1 MKKKTV
7 IFLAVIFAIL
17 IVTALVYDHNFGQ
30 KSKQI
35 FAMDTYCSLE
45 IKGNDDVLN
54 EMQELILRYDEKYDA
69 HDETSEISVMNQKGI
84 VTDAETV
91 AIIKKLAKLSKDTD
105 GTFDFTM
112 KRLSD
117 AWGFNTDT
125 ARVPEN
131 IDFSLFGAEKLEI
144 KDDTVYLNGVHL
156 DFGGVMKG
164 YVTDLLSNMLR
175 EQDVDE
181 AVLNLGG
188 NVYARGKHKIG
199 IKDPVSNGVA
209 LSVEVSDKAV
219 ITSGIYQRNFTD
231 KNGNLWHHILN
242 PKTGYPADSGLISV
256 TVIGDNATECDV
268 LSTAF
273 LVMGKEKAI
282 EKSKNFDVELILIEE
297 GRLYYSKGLEQ
308 VIEVFDNYKNEVF

>member
-7 IFLAVIFAIL
+7 IFLAVIFVVL
-17 IVTALVYDHNFGQ
+17 IVAASVYDSNFGQ

-35 FAMDTYCSLE
+35 FAMDTYCSLQ
-45 IKGNDDVLN
+45 IKGSTDVIN
-54 EMQELILRYDEKYDA
+54 KMQELILIYDEKYDA
-69 HDETSEISVMNQKGI
+69 HDEASEISKMNEKGV

-91 AIIKKLAKLSKDTD
+91 AIVKKLAKLSKDTD

-112 KRLSD
+112 KKLSD

-125 ARVPEN
+125 ATVPEK
-131 IDFSLFGAEKLEI
+131 IDFSAFGTEKLEF
-144 KDDTVYLNGVHL
+144 KEDVVYLNGVHL
-156 DFGGVMKG
+156 DLGGVMKG

-175 EQDVDE
+175 EKDVDE

-188 NVYARGKHKIG
+188 NVYAKGKHKIG
-199 IKDPVSNGVA
+199 IKDPVSNSVA

-231 KNGNLWHHILN
+231 KNGKLWHHILN

-273 LVMGKEKAI
+273 LVMGKEKTI
-282 EKSKNFDVELILIEE
+282 EKYKKFDVEVILIEE
-297 GRLYYSKGLEQ
+297 GYLYYSEGLEQ
-308 VIEVFDNYKNEVF
+308 LIEVFDNYKSEVF

>member
-7 IFLAVIFAIL
+7 IFLVVIFVVL
-17 IVTALVYDHNFGQ
+17 IVAASVYDSNFGQ

-35 FAMDTYCSLE
+35 FAMDTYCSLQ
-45 IKGNDDVLN
+45 IRGNTDVLN

-69 HDETSEISVMNQKGI
+69 HDEASEISKMNEKGV

-112 KRLSD
+112 KKLSD

-125 ARVPEN
+125 ARVPEK
-131 IDFSLFGAEKLEI
+131 IDFSAFGTEKLEI

-156 DFGGVMKG
+156 DLGGVMKG

-175 EQDVDE
+175 EKDVDE

-188 NVYARGKHKIG
+188 NVYAKGKHKIG
-199 IKDPVSNGVA
+199 IKDPASNSVA

-231 KNGNLWHHILN
+231 KNGKLWHHILN

-273 LVMGKEKAI
+273 LVMGKEKTI
-282 EKSKNFDVELILIEE
+282 EKYKNFDVEVILIEE
-297 GRLYYSKGLEQ
+297 GYLYYSEGLEQ
-308 VIEVFDNYKNEVF
+308 LIEVFDNYKSEVF